1 MLTLNEIA
9 GEQQWT
15 FRSRLE
21 DADDDRLHHLLRD
34 APGLRRL
41 LPPLVSLDEGR
52 QLIEGLL
59 ADRMRS
65 RIEDERREKRRLAR
79 IAKAKLAK
87 AKSAAAQPIA
97 RGAVN
102 TPAVNTPAVNT
113 PIVAPDAT
121 SEDARSIGP
130 DQKARSIRWA
140 DMLYTF
146 FGGK

>member
-1 MLTLNEIA
+1 MLTMNEIA

-34 APGLRRL
+34 TPGLRRL

-59 ADRMRS
+59 ADRTRR
-65 RIEDERREKRRLAR
+65 RIEEERREKRRLAR
-79 IAKAKLAK
+79 IAKAKIAK
-87 AKSAAAQPIA
+87 AKLAAAQQTESSAI
-97 RGAVN
+97 
-102 TPAVNTPAVNT
+102 TSPAVVPVHM
-113 PIVAPDAT
+113 PDGIKA
-121 SEDARSIGP
+121 EA
-130 DQKARSIRWA
+130 DQKTRSARWA